1 MVIRHVLVMLGPS
14 ARVPMAIS
22 AAVVASWW
30 ESGKWWQNRYLVKSI
45 EGSTV
50 AMLIYFLI
58 NVLVN
63 IQRNVFVSELYF
75 KL

>member
-1 MVIRHVLVMLGPS
+1 
-14 ARVPMAIS
+14 MAIS

-30 ESGKWWQNRYLVKSI
+30 ESGKWWQNRYPVKSI